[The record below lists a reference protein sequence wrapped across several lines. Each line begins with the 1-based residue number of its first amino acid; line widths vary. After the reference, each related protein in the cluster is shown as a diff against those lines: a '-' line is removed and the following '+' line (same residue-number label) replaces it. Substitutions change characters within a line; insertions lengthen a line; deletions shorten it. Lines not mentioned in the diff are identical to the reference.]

1 MEIGPL
7 LKKIRNSKNM
17 TQKSLASGIIS
28 RNHLSELENNNYY
41 CSYDKFILLLRK
53 LNVSLMEF
61 EELLNQ
67 SIFFE
72 EESLLKKLIQANNS
86 QNECDLKKVQKKINS
101 YIKNIRTPSSRIIH
115 AQLLCEAI
123 IEYRKHGKI
132 CNPERYALLKK
143 YLISCNDWG
152 YYEINL
158 LNNSLFIY
166 DIETAITLSSSLIMN
181 CKKTQS
187 IMTKEVLI
195 LALINM
201 SDYLLKLDLNRES
214 LKYSRLAI
222 KLCEN
227 TNRLFEKSLAS
238 INAALAQTKIKKSL
252 HPQIEK
258 WIEFLR
264 FSGYHDLADQIDDE
278 VADIIKKN
286 FALKN

>member
-17 TQKSLASGIIS
+17 TQESLATGIIS
-28 RNHLSELENNNYY
+28 RSHLSELENSNYY

-72 EESLLKKLIQANNS
+72 EESLLKKLMQANNS
-86 QNECDLKKVQKKINS
+86 QNERDLKMVQKKINS
-101 YIKNIRTPSSRIIH
+101 YIKKSNNPSSRIIH
-115 AQLLCEAI
+115 AQILCEAI

-132 CNPERYALLKK
+132 CNPERFAPLKE
-143 YLISCNDWG
+143 YLTACNDWG

-158 LNNSLFIY
+158 LNNSLFVY
-166 DIETAITLSSSLIMN
+166 DVDTAITLSSSLIMN
-181 CKKTQS
+181 CQKTQS
-187 IMTKEVLI
+187 VMTKEVLI
-195 LALINM
+195 LTLINM

-227 TNRLFEKSLAS
+227 TNRLFEKCLAS
-238 INAALAQTKIKKSL
+238 INAALAQTKIDKS
-252 HPQIEK
+252 PQPKIET

-264 FSGYHDLADQIDDE
+264 FSGYHDLANQIDKE
-278 VADIIKKN
+278 VADIV
-286 FALKN
+286 LD